1 MLMLEEG
8 WEGARI
14 MLEGNSGAYAPPDGG
29 DSVWLVGDRITVKL
43 TSEDTGGVYSLAEE
57 ISPPQGGPPPHIHRR
72 EDEVLYVLE
81 GEVEFLLGEDTITAD
96 SGSCVHV
103 PRGAL
108 HTFKN
113 VGTSPSR
120 VLVFFSPG
128 GFEKFFLEAG
138 EPAPEGSSP
147 SEGEPD
153 VGRIVEIGQKYG
165 FEIPPP
171 PPGQ

>member
-1 MLMLEEG
+1 
-8 WEGARI
+8 
-14 MLEGNSGAYAPPDGG
+14 MLEGNRGAYVPQDGG
-29 DSVWLVGDRITVKL
+29 ESVWLVGDRITVKL
-43 TSEDTGGVYSLAEE
+43 TSEDTGGVYSVAEE
-57 ISPPQGGPPPHIHRR
+57 ISPPQGGPPPHTHSQV
-72 EDEVLYVLE
+72 EETLYVLE
-81 GEVEFLLGEDTITAD
+81 GEVEFLLGEDTIPAGA
-96 SGSCVHV
+96 GSCVYV

-120 VLVFFSPG
+120 VLAVLSPG

-147 SEGEPD
+147 PEGEPD

-165 FEIPPP
+165 LEIPPP
-171 PPGQ
+171 PPPPGQ

>member
-1 MLMLEEG
+1 MLG
-8 WEGARI
+8 
-14 MLEGNSGAYAPPDGG
+14 GNSGAYTSPDGG

-43 TSEDTGGVYSLAEE
+43 TSEDTGGVYSVAEE
-57 ISPPQGGPPPHIHRR
+57 ISPPQGGPPPHIHSQ
-72 EDEVLYVLE
+72 EDETFYVLE
-81 GEVEFLLGEDTITAD
+81 GEVEFLLGEDTIEAGA
-96 SGSCVHV
+96 GSCAYA
-103 PRGAL
+103 PRGTL

-120 VLVFFSPG
+120 VLFVLNPG

-147 SEGEPD
+147 PEGEPD

-165 FEIPPP
+165 LETPPP
-171 PPGQ
+171 PLRGDTDHGRHFLASF

>member
-1 MLMLEEG
+1 MAGGGPDHSEVDERGHRRRVLRG
-8 WEGARI
+8 RGDK
-14 MLEGNSGAYAPPDGG
+14 SAP
-29 DSVWLVGDRITVKL
+29 
-43 TSEDTGGVYSLAEE
+43 
-57 ISPPQGGPPPHIHRR
+57 GGPPPHIHRQ

-81 GEVEFLLGEDTITAD
+81 GQVEFLLGEDTITA
-96 SGSCVHV
+96 SAGSCVHA

-120 VLVFFSPG
+120 ILASLSPG

-147 SEGEPD
+147 PEGEPD

-165 FEIPPP
+165 LEIPPP
-171 PPGQ
+171 PGQ

>member
-1 MLMLEEG
+1 MM
-8 WEGARI
+8 
-14 MLEGNSGAYAPPDGG
+14 EGNSGAYVPPEGG

-43 TSEDTGGVYSLAEE
+43 SSEDTGGAYSVAEE
-57 ISPPQGGPPPHIHRR
+57 ISPPQGGPPPHTHRE

-81 GEVEFLLGEDTITAD
+81 GEVEFLLGEDTIPAGA
-96 SGSCVHV
+96 GSYVHA

-120 VLVFFSPG
+120 VLFVLSPG

-138 EPAPEGSSP
+138 KPATEGSSP
-147 SEGEPD
+147 PEGEPD
-153 VGRIVEIGQKYG
+153 VRRIVEIGQKYG
-165 FEIPPP
+165 MEIPPP
-171 PPGQ
+171 PPEQ